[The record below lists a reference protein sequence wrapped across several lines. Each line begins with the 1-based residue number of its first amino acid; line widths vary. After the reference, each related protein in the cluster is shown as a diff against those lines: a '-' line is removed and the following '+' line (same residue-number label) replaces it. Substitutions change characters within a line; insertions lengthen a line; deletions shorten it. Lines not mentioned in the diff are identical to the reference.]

1 MTVQAIRRAAGR
13 FVDRID
19 VGPAP
24 VDTFTVAKQL
34 GVRVTR
40 EALHAEITGAL
51 VTTPDGPAAVL
62 NSKQP
67 PNRQRLLLAH
77 MIGHLQLG
85 HRLPTIV
92 HVERRF
98 EAYREERRY
107 TAAERLEFE
116 ANVFAG
122 TLLIP
127 ARLVAKAV
135 ALVAH
140 HPLGDDDIQQLAA
153 QFGVSVQGMML
164 RLSAENLL

>member
-24 VDTFTVAKQL
+24 VDTFAVAKGL
-34 GVRVTR
+34 GLRVTR
-40 EALHAEITGAL
+40 EALKADITGAL

-85 HRLPTIV
+85 HRFPNIV

-107 TAAERLEFE
+107 TSSERVEFE

-122 TLLIP
+122 TLLMP
-127 ARLVAKAV
+127 SRLVSRAV
-135 ALVAH
+135 AVIAH
-140 HPLGDDDIQQLAA
+140 HPLGDDDIQRLAA
-153 QFGVSVQGMML
+153 QFGVSVQGMTL
-164 RLSAENLL
+164 RLSTESLL

>member
-13 FVDRID
+13 LVDRID

-24 VDTFTVAKQL
+24 VDTFAVAKAL

-40 EALHAEITGAL
+40 EALQTDVTGAL
-51 VTTPDGPAAVL
+51 VATPDGPAAVL

-77 MIGHLQLG
+77 MIGHVQLG
-85 HRLPTIV
+85 HRLPAIV
-92 HVERRF
+92 HVERKF

-107 TAAERLEFE
+107 TPVERLEFE

-122 TLLIP
+122 TLLMP
-127 ARLVAKAV
+127 ARLVSQAV
-135 ALVAH
+135 ARLAH

-153 QFGVSVQGMML
+153 HFGVSVQGMTL
-164 RLSAENLL
+164 RLSTENLL